1 MYVTKETE
9 YQNNPV
15 IKSQIEVLAGG
26 AIIAAA
32 DFKTASTECKAG
44 AIVGED
50 SNGLFHLVKTAKIVA
65 GGSASAPRVGL
76 VHELKVGDIIS
87 DGHVA
92 LEIDAITEGETYD
105 TLGFTTGQLTV
116 YAADTILYQA
126 ESADTAG
133 SGTDAEATVQDTS
146 GDYLKCTIPVTSL
159 PEKFNGVT
167 LQIAQAG
174 DDALAVAYADGI
186 LLISLADTTAANNNV
201 AAIQAAVRALG
212 TVEGL
217 DWSEATF
224 AGTDWDD
231 KQTGATLTTA
241 TDNFQGGVN
250 YADKSAKYTPIGLT
264 LNPVDLSKANQ
275 PIGVLLRGTVSEANM
290 PQYVDADIKALL
302 ALIRFE

>member
-15 IKSQIEVLAGG
+15 IKSQIEVLSGG
-26 AIIAAA
+26 AIVAAA

-65 GGSASAPRVGL
+65 GGSASAPRIGL
-76 VHELKVGDIIS
+76 VHEFKVGDIIS

-92 LEIDAITEGETYD
+92 LEIDTITVGETYD
-105 TLGFTTGQLTV
+105 TLAFTTGQLTI
-116 YAADTILYQA
+116 YATDTVLYQA
-126 ESADTAG
+126 ETADTAG
-133 SGTDAEATVQDTS
+133 SGTDAEATVQDTV
-146 GDYLKCTIPVTSL
+146 GDFLKCTIPVTSY
-159 PEKFNGVT
+159 PVNFNGVT
-167 LQIAQAG
+167 LQIGQAA
-174 DDALAVAYADGI
+174 DDVLAVAYTNGV
-186 LLISLADTTAANNNV
+186 LLISLANTTAANNNV

-224 AGTDWDD
+224 AGTDWDA

-250 YADKSAKYTPIGLT
+250 KANMGVKYAPAGLSI
-264 LNPVDLSKANQ
+264 NPVDLSKSNQ
-275 PIGVLLRGTVSEANM
+275 SIGVLLRGSVSEANM
-290 PQYVDADIKALL
+290 PQYVDATIKALL
-302 ALIRFE
+302 PLIRFE